1 MEEKEKDIRDTHKRM
16 IKIKLIKVITEK
28 SEAGN
33 KFNEIKEFDTIQ
45 KFDNWRKYNK
55 MRGKLNWKKLSML
68 TSMISPSSI

>member
-1 MEEKEKDIRDTHKRM
+1 M

-28 SEAGN
+28 AEAGN

-55 MRGKLNWKKLSML
+55 MRGKLN
-68 TSMISPSSI
+68 